1 MFLPD
6 DAQRKEIGE
15 SVLGFQSALQD
26 LSSDPQTQIRCLDAA
41 KDLARTLQALIN
53 RLNRS

>member
-41 KDLARTLQALIN
+41 KDLARILQALIN